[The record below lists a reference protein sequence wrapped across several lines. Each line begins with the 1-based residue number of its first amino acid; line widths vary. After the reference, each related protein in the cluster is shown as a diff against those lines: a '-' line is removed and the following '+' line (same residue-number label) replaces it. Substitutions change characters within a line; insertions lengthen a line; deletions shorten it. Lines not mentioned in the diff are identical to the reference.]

1 MGERAGMS
9 PERTVLARRIGSAMR
24 GFVVVLLSVLAAVL
38 STCGGSG
45 ATMSDSEA
53 WTGPPLASGEDTTR
67 TQVAVGAWPERAV
80 YRPRALVAGSGVAGG
95 VMWLSHMRWSNWGST
110 RATGRGVLTYR
121 TCEGGC
127 ATGPRRSVPATVT
140 LLTPRRNCRVPN
152 ADWTAYT
159 VWRFPVFTE
168 IIVRGPGVGMWRS
181 ITAAAAYCRR

>member
-1 MGERAGMS
+1 MPASGMS
-9 PERTVLARRIGSAMR
+9 PHRTVLPRRIGSAMR
-24 GFVVVLLSVLAAVL
+24 GFVVVLLSLLAALL
-38 STCGGSG
+38 SACGGSRDE
-45 ATMSDSEA
+45 SDSA
-53 WTGPPLASGEDTTR
+53 ASKVGSPLASGGDTRR
-67 TQVAVGAWPERAV
+67 THVAVGAWPERAV

-110 RATGRGVLTYR
+110 QATGRGVLMYR

-127 ATGPRRSVPATVT
+127 ASGPRRSVPATVT

-152 ADWTAYT
+152 ADGTAYT

-168 IIVRGPGVGMWRS
+168 IVVRGPGVEMWRS